1 MTVHDAVPCGVPAG
15 FSDPVLDSQRVFRA
29 LLAAMSYPGR
39 ILRLTPPAQVPEGLC
54 EASWSV
60 LLTLAD
66 PAVSLW
72 TDLPEGSTAR
82 ESIRVLCGSP
92 TVERPG
98 EAELVLLTRPR
109 EVGIPCDFR
118 LGTEKRPELGAT
130 LVIQT
135 AALSVGEGFALSGP
149 GVCRETFLKVTHG
162 LLDTHFVIPHLVIP
176 SRVHIKGHP
185 LYVPTTAHK
194 VGIQKYPP
202 RHPGETSTHA

>member
-149 GVCRETFLKVTHG
+149 GVCRETFLKVTG
-162 LLDTHFVIPHLVIP
+162 VPESFWVWRRSLEKRYPLGVDLILTCGASLAAIP
-176 SRVHIKGHP
+176 R
-185 LYVPTTAHK
+185 TT
-194 VGIQKYPP
+194 
-202 RHPGETSTHA
+202 RMGE